1 MSPRT
6 RAARHRPW
14 TAYLYLGPALLFM
27 GTFIAYPMLRS
38 LYLSFTR
45 FNYVYDSTPTWVGLD
60 SYASVLRDPVFRTA
74 LINQIKFGVPFFL
87 LALTLSLLV
96 AAALAQVGRGRTGL
110 QLAIILPMII
120 PPSLGAVVFLWL
132 LDPGFGV
139 VNVAWQALL
148 RTQPP
153 QWFLSPSLAL
163 FVMVPIFVW
172 EELAFPVVIFLAG
185 LQSIAR
191 SLYDAARVDGVTFW
205 SELWY
210 VTLPSLRPTLAV
222 VSVYLI
228 TQSLKMFD
236 LPYVLTQGGPGN
248 ATFTLY
254 YYAWT
259 RAFKFYEMGRG
270 AAAAYLTAALI
281 VGLSAAAAGALA
293 ERST

>member
-120 PPSLGAVVFLWL
+120 PPSLGAV
-132 LDPGFGV
+132 
-139 VNVAWQALL
+139 
-148 RTQPP
+148 
-153 QWFLSPSLAL
+153 WFLSPSLAL